1 MRLISLISGVNPLSN
16 RLNRTAGFELKGSY
30 FRESRK
36 SPWKKKGGGD
46 EGEIRSLSFHR
57 FPFYHTFF
65 FPIIQP
71 LGSGIMKLKLMI
83 IYHFPCENNSWTF
96 SGRAWM
102 KTGTTRMTS
111 LTAPCLPLT
120 WPMSQAPL
128 SLAASL
134 CLVFNHG
141 YHSTLKNLCSRLKG
155 GCFARVHRQD
165 GYDKKC
171 YGFPR

>member
-1 MRLISLISGVNPLSN
+1 MKSGAFPPTVFLFTI
-16 RLNRTAGFELKGSY
+16 RF
-30 FRESRK
+30 FSR
-36 SPWKKKGGGD
+36 
-46 EGEIRSLSFHR
+46 
-57 FPFYHTFF
+57 FYSRWD
-65 FPIIQP
+65 
-71 LGSGIMKLKLMI
+71 LGIMKLKLMI
-83 IYHFPCENNSWTF
+83 IYHFPGENNSWTF

-102 KTGTTRMTS
+102 KTGTTGMTS

-134 CLVFNHG
+134 YLVVNHG
-141 YHSTLKNLCSRLKG
+141 YHSTLKILCSRPKG
-155 GCFARVHRQD
+155 GCFARGHRQD

>member
-36 SPWKKKGGGD
+36 SPWKKGGTKVKSGAFPSTVFLFT
-46 EGEIRSLSFHR
+46 IR
-57 FPFYHTFF
+57 F
-65 FPIIQP
+65 FPDYTAA
-71 LGSGIMKLKLMI
+71 G
-83 IYHFPCENNSWTF
+83 YHFPCENNSWTF
-96 SGRAWM
+96 SGGAWM
-102 KTGTTRMTS
+102 KTGTTGMTS

-134 CLVFNHG
+134 QCLVVNHG
-141 YHSTLKNLCSRLKG
+141 YHSTLKNLCSRPKG

-171 YGFPR
+171 HGFPR

>member
-1 MRLISLISGVNPLSN
+1 MRLISLISGVNPFSN

-36 SPWKKKGGGD
+36 SPWKKKGGTKVKSGAFPSTVFLFTIRFFSRLYSRGD
-46 EGEIRSLSFHR
+46 L
-57 FPFYHTFF
+57 
-65 FPIIQP
+65 
-71 LGSGIMKLKLMI
+71 GIMKLKLMI
-83 IYHFPCENNSWTF
+83 IYHFPCENNSWAF